1 MGITGPDSIKDLHQ
15 VLTGTRR
22 TEGAGGHPRGHVRD
36 SQTATNDTVA
46 LSSESLERGAIIEQI
61 KALPDVP
68 TKDLSAIRAAIENGT
83 YRVDSDQV
91 AAGLIRDTVV
101 NSLG

>member
-1 MGITGPDSIKDLHQ
+1 MGISGPESIQDLSQ

-22 TEGAGGHPRGHVRD
+22 TEGAGSHPRGQVGD
-36 SQTATNDTVA
+36 STSPTNDTVA

-68 TKDLSAIRAAIENGT
+68 TKELSAIRAAIENGT
-83 YRVDSDQV
+83 YRVDSEKV
-91 AAGLIRDTVV
+91 AAGVIQDTFL
-101 NSLG
+101 NSLV

>member
-1 MGITGPDSIKDLHQ
+1 MGISGSDSIQNPNQ

-22 TEGAGGHPRGHVRD
+22 TEGAGGHSHGHVRN

-46 LSSESLERGAIIEQI
+46 LSSESLERGAIIEQV

-83 YRVDSDQV
+83 YRVDSDRV
-91 AAGLIRDTVV
+91 AAGVIRDTVL
-101 NSLG
+101 NSLV